1 MTYFPN
7 KMLLGKNVNKIKSEH
22 IEAEGRLY
30 LECCYY
36 VYVSVSYDGFQKK
49 KEPFRME
56 RQSQQWYNS
65 THLFSSS
72 SFSCW
77 LSVTNGVIW
86 SFVGP
91 ALVIIL
97 VSKLNMYM
105 Y

>member
-49 KEPFRME
+49 R
-56 RQSQQWYNS
+56 N
-65 THLFSSS
+65 HLEWKDNLSNGTIQHICSHLL
-72 SFSCW
+72 
-77 LSVTNGVIW
+77 LSVAGC
-86 SFVGP
+86 
-91 ALVIIL
+91 L
-97 VSKLNMYM
+97 
-105 Y
+105 